1 MNETKSQSPPKSL
14 TEELWEIPTACRQVW
29 DQLPDKALFLIWCVA
44 WIALFHFFG
53 NSTLGYVNTPSLFGW
68 LRYVYRMSDGDS
80 HGLYM
85 PVVVLGLAYWKR
97 GEILAAPRS
106 RWWPAVLLVAL
117 GLLIHIAGYVIQQT
131 RVSIVGF
138 FLGLYGL
145 MGMVW
150 GWRWLLAT
158 FFPFCLFAFC
168 VPLAT
173 ETDRITLPLRLMAT
187 AITSTFCH
195 TVLGIDLVRQGTM
208 ITDAKGQYQYEI
220 AAACSGIKSLSAT
233 VAIAIIGGFVTFK
246 APWRRLLMFVA
257 AFPLAV
263 LGNVLRLTTIIVAS
277 EAFGQSAGNYVHDN
291 SILNLLPYVPAIGG
305 VALLMRYLGED
316 APVSPTTAEA
326 KAEAP
331 TSPSDSSPTV

>member
-1 MNETKSQSPPKSL
+1 MSETKSESRPRSL
-14 TEELWEIPTACRQVW
+14 AGDFW
-29 DQLPDKALFLIWCVA
+29 DILAESRRFLSQLPDKALFGVALVA
-44 WIALFHFFG
+44 WVALFQFYG

-85 PVVVLGLAYWKR
+85 PWVVLGLAYWKR
-97 GEILAAPRS
+97 EEILAAPRS

-117 GLLIHIAGYVIQQT
+117 GLSIHIAGYVIQQT

-138 FLGLYGL
+138 FVGVYGL

-158 FFPFCLFAFC
+158 FFPFCLFVFC

-187 AITSTFCH
+187 SITSTFCH

-208 ITDAKGQYQYEI
+208 IYDAKGQYQYEI

-233 VAIAIIGGFVTFK
+233 VAIAIIGGFISFK
-246 APWRRLLMFVA
+246 APWRRALMFVS

-277 EAFGQSAGNYVHDN
+277 EAFGQSAGQFVHDN
-291 SILNLLPYVPAIGG
+291 SVLSLLPYIPAIGG
-305 VALLMRYLGED
+305 VALLMRFLDEHRPPPADPGA
-316 APVSPTTAEA
+316 APQSP
-326 KAEAP
+326 
-331 TSPSDSSPTV
+331 DSSGSSASPE